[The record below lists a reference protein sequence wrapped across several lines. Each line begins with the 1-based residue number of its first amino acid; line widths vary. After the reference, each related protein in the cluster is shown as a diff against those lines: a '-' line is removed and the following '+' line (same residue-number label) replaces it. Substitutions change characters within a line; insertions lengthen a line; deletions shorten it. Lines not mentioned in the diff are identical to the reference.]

1 MVFTDEH
8 RQEVQE
14 RLKQESE
21 SGKVAA
27 PAIAKALGEVWKGM
41 SEEEKD
47 VYRQKSKDRAEAA
60 AAAAAEEAAA
70 AGDQEQ
76 QEGGDAAAA
85 AAAAA
90 AAGEDT
96 ASQAAALPKHIVKRI
111 MLADDEVQRVSADA
125 LWLVAEAGRLFLQ
138 QLAVKGA
145 AAAASKKRKT
155 IKLEDFEHVVRTDKR
170 LVAVGLKDVV
180 SNRRLFELHGI
191 AAALGGKQR
200 STPAAAKGAAAAAVQ
215 KQQEQQEGAEPGAAG
230 DPAADGDA
238 DRDLQQEEEQQLT
251 DEERIALEE
260 AKRKKAAEAAKARAA
275 KAAERKVAKASEMA
289 KDTHKITTFFVSNK
303 PDQFV

>member
-70 AGDQEQ
+70 AGDHEQ
-76 QEGGDAAAA
+76 QEGGD

-125 LWLVAEAGRLFLQ
+125 LWLLAEAGRLFLQ

-238 DRDLQQEEEQQLT
+238 DHEQQQEEEQQLT